1 MLNLSALNKSRSEN
15 ELDYKKK
22 KNISFSMIRLVF
34 SENKSRRIFGFFDD
48 MIFSVLSFSCR
59 PSLLKI
65 LRIVNSK
72 EKDNTPLVQSI
83 QAVALA
89 VFDVC

>member
-1 MLNLSALNKSRSEN
+1 MSLTTKRKKIFFFQSFDSFFLRIKVDEF
-15 ELDYKKK
+15 LD
-22 KNISFSMIRLVF
+22 
-34 SENKSRRIFGFFDD
+34 FFDD

>member
-1 MLNLSALNKSRSEN
+1 MSLTTKRKKIFFFQSFDSFFLRIKVDDF
-15 ELDYKKK
+15 LD
-22 KNISFSMIRLVF
+22 
-34 SENKSRRIFGFFDD
+34 FFDD